1 MAIDLKSKE
10 EQNKFIQEN
19 LSSLLESINDTF
31 GPILVDELMSRL
43 RFTINEFNIEIT
55 SAFDDLKTKENNRQK
70 MYEMIRE
77 GNIPIDKNS
86 QDEKELSEWEQKIEE
101 IESQK

>member
-31 GPILVDELMSRL
+31 GPILIDELMSRL
-43 RFTINEFNIEIT
+43 RFTINEFNEEIT
-55 SAFDDLKTKENNRQK
+55 SAFTDLKTKENNRQK

-77 GNIPIDKNS
+77 GNISIDKNS
-86 QDEKELSEWEQKIEE
+86 QDEKELSEWEQKIE
-101 IESQK
+101 